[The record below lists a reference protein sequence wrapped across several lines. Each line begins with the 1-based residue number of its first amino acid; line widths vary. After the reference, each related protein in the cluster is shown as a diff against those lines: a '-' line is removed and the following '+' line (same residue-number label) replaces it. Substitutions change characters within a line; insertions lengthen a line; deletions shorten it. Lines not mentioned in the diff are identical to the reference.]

1 MTTRVQAA
9 KGVTYDDLPDGACF
23 RRPPLHHGDYPAT
36 PLPSPLPTPMP
47 SPLSTPTPTPG
58 PTRPGTP
65 ALAPTYAVAPSAT
78 YTSAPSGTYHSVANG
93 TYTTPV
99 SLSSSSG
106 IVAGPFMTPTIIPP
120 TSVVAIVEYTGSFT
134 VVGPDQAS
142 RTEYVRNKLNQMR
155 EGAKSKPVLLV
166 ISLAGVKVCSPDG
179 KSVHMAHALRRIS
192 YATCDPE
199 NRQFSFL
206 AREPKGHFSLQY
218 CHAFLTHTPD
228 QAEEL
233 NSIVG
238 HAFRLA
244 YAAHLQKSGAT
255 IRDVIPTHAHG
266 NTPPPPPL
274 PHTLAHPHNHSH
286 THPHTHTP
294 SPSGTPTHTHTH
306 HTHNIHHHT
315 PPHKR
320 SCEHHCSSSSLQ
332 GAAASRDSSPSPNMR
347 TPGSPALAQSPSHS
361 SLGGLQKPSSLP
373 GLHTH
378 PENDNILHSPDSEN
392 SNSPSELNS
401 TKRLADKPPLIKK
414 LSVTLESTLNLEE
427 DLRPLVTS
435 SSSSS
440 SPSCHTTTCVTTGS
454 SSSSTT
460 STAVVGYVNEK
471 VSDAVVSSV
480 VSSTDVQDHHENDN
494 KCRISDD
501 VKLKRISQISV
512 SSSASSGVVGLDVS
526 TSSTRSATPPPLPER
541 SDSLTPPEEP
551 HLKTAA
557 WFQAG
562 IPREIALE
570 VLSHE
575 PVGAFMVR
583 ESTSKPGCYALS
595 LRVPRDFTVS
605 GIAHYLIVKTNR
617 GYKIKGFTKE
627 FNTLTAL
634 ITHHSVMP
642 ELLPCPL
649 SLSRYNPTFTSD
661 DQNRNDS
668 NDDDPDYNT
677 LSDFRKMMADLN
689 V

>member
-1 MTTRVQAA
+1 MGRLKAWQN
-9 KGVTYDDLPDGACF
+9 LN
-23 RRPPLHHGDYPAT
+23 PLFSGKYKKLLEEYGTKDYSR
-36 PLPSPLPTPMP
+36 LL
-47 SPLSTPTPTPG
+47 LQE
-58 PTRPGTP
+58 
-65 ALAPTYAVAPSAT
+65 
-78 YTSAPSGTYHSVANG
+78 
-93 TYTTPV
+93 
-99 SLSSSSG
+99 SLQD
-106 IVAGPFMTPTIIPP
+106 
-120 TSVVAIVEYTGSFT
+120 Y
-134 VVGPDQAS
+134 
-142 RTEYVRNKLNQMR
+142 L
-155 EGAKSKPVLLV
+155 
-166 ISLAGVKVCSPDG
+166 
-179 KSVHMAHALRRIS
+179 S
-192 YATCDPE
+192 YACG
-199 NRQFSFL
+199 QC
-206 AREPKGHFSLQY
+206 GHIQKL
-218 CHAFLTHTPD
+218 

-255 IRDVIPTHAHG
+255 IRDVIPTHTHG
-266 NTPPPPPL
+266 NTPPL
-274 PHTLAHPHNHSH
+274 PHTLAHPQNHGHSH
-286 THPHTHTP
+286 GHPHLHTP
-294 SPSGTPTHTHTH
+294 SPSGTPTHTHQ
-306 HTHNIHHHT
+306 
-315 PPHKR
+315 K
-320 SCEHHCSSSSLQ
+320 SCEHTCPPSLLQ
-332 GAAASRDSSPSPNMR
+332 AAAASRESSPSPKMR
-347 TPGSPALAQSPSHS
+347 TPGSPALASSPTHS
-361 SLGGLQKPSSLP
+361 SIQKPSSLP
-373 GLHTH
+373 GLHSH
-378 PENDNILHSPDSEN
+378 PENDAPHSPDSEN

-401 TKRLADKPPLIKK
+401 SKRLADKPPLIKK

-427 DLRPLVTS
+427 DLHPLVTS

-440 SPSCHTTTCVTTGS
+440 PSCQTSCVTTGT

-471 VSDAVVSSV
+471 VADAPVTSV
-480 VSSTDVQDHHENDN
+480 QSANGQEQQDVDN
-494 KCRISDD
+494 KCRLADD

-526 TSSTRSATPPPLPER
+526 TSSTRSASPPPLPER

-570 VLSHE
+570 VLSQE

-605 GIAHYLIVKTNR
+605 GIAHYLIVKTNK

>member
-1 MTTRVQAA
+1 MTTRVAVSSS
-9 KGVTYDDLPDGACF
+9 VTYDDLPDGACF
-23 RRPPLHHGDYPAT
+23 HRPHLQEADYPPTPLPTPVLTPRPVPESLPRHVPRHATSNPQTLKPHAKPSPTPFPT
-36 PLPSPLPTPMP
+36 PLPSPLPTPMATP
-47 SPLSTPTPTPG
+47 KNTPEGTPDATPAPTPI
-58 PTRPGTP
+58 PTRP
-65 ALAPTYAVAPSAT
+65 
-78 YTSAPSGTYHSVANG
+78 
-93 TYTTPV
+93 TTPGLV
-99 SLSSSSG
+99 T
-106 IVAGPFMTPTIIPP
+106 GPFMAQPSLTP

-134 VVGPDQAS
+134 VVGHDQAS
-142 RTEYVRNKLNQMR
+142 RTEYVRTQLKQMR
-155 EGAKSKPVLLV
+155 ERAKSKPVLLV

-179 KSVHMAHALRRIS
+179 KTVYMAHALRRIS

-255 IRDVIPTHAHG
+255 VRDVIPTHSHG
-266 NTPPPPPL
+266 NTPPL
-274 PHTLAHPHNHSH
+274 PNTLAHHPSQSHS
-286 THPHTHTP
+286 HTHTP
-294 SPSGTPTHTHTH
+294 SPSGTPLHIHAQTHTTHTHPH
-306 HTHNIHHHT
+306 QRACDHN
-315 PPHKR
+315 
-320 SCEHHCSSSSLQ
+320 CSPSPLQ
-332 GAAASRDSSPSPNMR
+332 AIAASRDSSPSPSMR
-347 TPGSPALAQSPSHS
+347 TPGSPALAA
-361 SLGGLQKPSSLP
+361 LQKPSSLP

-378 PENDNILHSPDSEN
+378 PENDNAPHSPDSEN

-401 TKRLADKPPLIKK
+401 SKRIAEKPPLIKK

-427 DLRPLVTS
+427 DLHPLVTS
-435 SSSSS
+435 SSSP
-440 SPSCHTTTCVTTGS
+440 SPSCQTSCITTNT

-471 VSDAVVSSV
+471 VTDSSGSCV
-480 VSSTDVQDHHENDN
+480 HHADGQEQQDFDN

-512 SSSASSGVVGLDVS
+512 SSSASSGVVALDVS

-605 GIAHYLIVKTNR
+605 GIAHYLIVKTNK

-627 FNTLTAL
+627 FSTLTAL

-661 DQNRNDS
+661 DQARNDS

>member
-1 MTTRVQAA
+1 MSTCSERIAGENVWNRIQKSSPLKFPSKFKPSSSIKA
-9 KGVTYDDLPDGACF
+9 KASPTLSSKVSSFPRSDSRASPCSTGTS
-23 RRPPLHHGDYPAT
+23 
-36 PLPSPLPTPMP
+36 PSPLPVQDP
-47 SPLSTPTPTPG
+47 SLLKLVT
-58 PTRPGTP
+58 
-65 ALAPTYAVAPSAT
+65 
-78 YTSAPSGTYHSVANG
+78 
-93 TYTTPV
+93 
-99 SLSSSSG
+99 
-106 IVAGPFMTPTIIPP
+106 
-120 TSVVAIVEYTGSFT
+120 VEFCDYTGSFT
-134 VVGPDQAS
+134 VVGHDQAS
-142 RTEYVRNKLNQMR
+142 RTEYVRTQLKQMR
-155 EGAKSKPVLLV
+155 ERAKSKPVLLV

-179 KSVHMAHALRRIS
+179 KTVYMAHALRRIS

-255 IRDVIPTHAHG
+255 VRDVIPTHSHG
-266 NTPPPPPL
+266 NTPPL
-274 PHTLAHPHNHSH
+274 PNTLAHHPSQSHS
-286 THPHTHTP
+286 HTHTP
-294 SPSGTPTHTHTH
+294 SPSGTPLHIHAQTHTTHTHPH
-306 HTHNIHHHT
+306 QRACDHN
-315 PPHKR
+315 
-320 SCEHHCSSSSLQ
+320 CSPSPLQ
-332 GAAASRDSSPSPNMR
+332 AIAASRDSSPSPSMR
-347 TPGSPALAQSPSHS
+347 TPGSPALAA
-361 SLGGLQKPSSLP
+361 LQKPSSLP

-378 PENDNILHSPDSEN
+378 PENDNAPHSPDSEN

-401 TKRLADKPPLIKK
+401 SKRIAEKPPLIKK

-427 DLRPLVTS
+427 DLHPLVTS
-435 SSSSS
+435 SSSP
-440 SPSCHTTTCVTTGS
+440 SPSCQTSCITTNT

-471 VSDAVVSSV
+471 VTDSSGSCV
-480 VSSTDVQDHHENDN
+480 HHADGQEQQDFDN

-512 SSSASSGVVGLDVS
+512 SSSASSGVVALDVS

-605 GIAHYLIVKTNR
+605 GIAHYLIVKTNK

-627 FNTLTAL
+627 FSTLTAL

-661 DQNRNDS
+661 DQARNDS

>member
-1 MTTRVQAA
+1 MGRLKAWQN
-9 KGVTYDDLPDGACF
+9 LN
-23 RRPPLHHGDYPAT
+23 PLFSGKYKKLLEEYGSKDYSR
-36 PLPSPLPTPMP
+36 LL
-47 SPLSTPTPTPG
+47 LQE
-58 PTRPGTP
+58 
-65 ALAPTYAVAPSAT
+65 
-78 YTSAPSGTYHSVANG
+78 
-93 TYTTPV
+93 
-99 SLSSSSG
+99 SLQD
-106 IVAGPFMTPTIIPP
+106 
-120 TSVVAIVEYTGSFT
+120 Y
-134 VVGPDQAS
+134 
-142 RTEYVRNKLNQMR
+142 L
-155 EGAKSKPVLLV
+155 
-166 ISLAGVKVCSPDG
+166 
-179 KSVHMAHALRRIS
+179 S
-192 YATCDPE
+192 YAC
-199 NRQFSFL
+199 
-206 AREPKGHFSLQY
+206 GHCGHIQKL
-218 CHAFLTHTPD
+218 

-244 YAAHLQKSGAT
+244 YAAHLQKSGAAT
-255 IRDVIPTHAHG
+255 IRDVIPTHTHG
-266 NTPPPPPL
+266 NTPPPPL

-286 THPHTHTP
+286 PHQHTP

-306 HTHNIHHHT
+306 HTHIHT
-315 PPHKR
+315 FHKR

-332 GAAASRDSSPSPNMR
+332 GAVASRDSSPSPNMR
-347 TPGSPALAQSPSHS
+347 TPGSPALAPSPSH
-361 SLGGLQKPSSLP
+361 GLQKPSSLP

-378 PENDNILHSPDSEN
+378 PENDNVLHSPDSEN

-401 TKRLADKPPLIKK
+401 SKRLTDKPPLIKK
-414 LSVTLESTLNLEE
+414 LSVTLESTLNLE

-440 SPSCHTTTCVTTGS
+440 PSCQQTTCVTTGS

-471 VSDAVVSSV
+471 VNDSSV
-480 VSSTDVQDHHENDN
+480 SNALSSADGQDHHHDNDN
-494 KCRISDD
+494 KCRLADD

-627 FNTLTAL
+627 FSTLTAL

-649 SLSRYNPTFTSD
+649 SLSRYNPTFTSE

>member
-1 MTTRVQAA
+1 MGRLKAFQN
-9 KGVTYDDLPDGACF
+9 LN
-23 RRPPLHHGDYPAT
+23 PLFSGKYKKLLEEYGSKDYSR
-36 PLPSPLPTPMP
+36 LL
-47 SPLSTPTPTPG
+47 LQE
-58 PTRPGTP
+58 
-65 ALAPTYAVAPSAT
+65 
-78 YTSAPSGTYHSVANG
+78 
-93 TYTTPV
+93 
-99 SLSSSSG
+99 SLQD
-106 IVAGPFMTPTIIPP
+106 
-120 TSVVAIVEYTGSFT
+120 Y
-134 VVGPDQAS
+134 
-142 RTEYVRNKLNQMR
+142 L
-155 EGAKSKPVLLV
+155 
-166 ISLAGVKVCSPDG
+166 
-179 KSVHMAHALRRIS
+179 S
-192 YATCDPE
+192 YACG
-199 NRQFSFL
+199 QC
-206 AREPKGHFSLQY
+206 GHIQKLQVK
-218 CHAFLTHTPD
+218 
-228 QAEEL
+228 AEEL

-255 IRDVIPTHAHG
+255 IRDVIPTHTHAHG
-266 NTPPPPPL
+266 NTAPH
-274 PHTLAHPHNHSH
+274 PHTLAHHHTHAHSH
-286 THPHTHTP
+286 THSHTP
-294 SPSGTPTHTHTH
+294 SPSATPAHAHTH
-306 HTHNIHHHT
+306 
-315 PPHKR
+315 PHPR
-320 SCEHHCSSSSLQ
+320 VCDHHCFTSQ
-332 GAAASRDSSPSPNMR
+332 QAAAASRESSPSSKMR
-347 TPGSPALAQSPSHS
+347 TPGSPAVASSPSHN
-361 SLGGLQKPSSLP
+361 LVGLQKPSSLP
-373 GLHTH
+373 GLHSH
-378 PENDNILHSPDSEN
+378 PENDNSAHSPDSEN

-401 TKRLADKPPLIKK
+401 SKRLADKPPLIKK
-414 LSVTLESTLNLEE
+414 LSVALESTLNLEE

-435 SSSSS
+435 SP
-440 SPSCHTTTCVTTGS
+440 PSQSCQTSCVTTS
-454 SSSSTT
+454 TTSSSSTT
-460 STAVVGYVNEK
+460 STAVVGYVNE
-471 VSDAVVSSV
+471 VSDTSV
-480 VSSTDVQDHHENDN
+480 NSVLSADGQEQQDTDN
-494 KCRISDD
+494 KCRLSDD

-512 SSSASSGVVGLDVS
+512 SSSASSGIVGLDVS
-526 TSSTRSATPPPLPER
+526 TSSTRSASPPPLPER

-605 GIAHYLIVKTNR
+605 GIAHYLIVKTNK

>member
-1 MTTRVQAA
+1 MGRLKAWQN
-9 KGVTYDDLPDGACF
+9 LN
-23 RRPPLHHGDYPAT
+23 PLFSGKYKKLLEEYGTKDYSR
-36 PLPSPLPTPMP
+36 LL
-47 SPLSTPTPTPG
+47 LQE
-58 PTRPGTP
+58 
-65 ALAPTYAVAPSAT
+65 
-78 YTSAPSGTYHSVANG
+78 
-93 TYTTPV
+93 
-99 SLSSSSG
+99 SLQD
-106 IVAGPFMTPTIIPP
+106 
-120 TSVVAIVEYTGSFT
+120 Y
-134 VVGPDQAS
+134 
-142 RTEYVRNKLNQMR
+142 L
-155 EGAKSKPVLLV
+155 
-166 ISLAGVKVCSPDG
+166 
-179 KSVHMAHALRRIS
+179 S
-192 YATCDPE
+192 YACG
-199 NRQFSFL
+199 QC
-206 AREPKGHFSLQY
+206 GHIQKLQ
-218 CHAFLTHTPD
+218 A
-228 QAEEL
+228 
-233 NSIVG
+233 
-238 HAFRLA
+238 
-244 YAAHLQKSGAT
+244 
-255 IRDVIPTHAHG
+255 
-266 NTPPPPPL
+266 
-274 PHTLAHPHNHSH
+274 
-286 THPHTHTP
+286 
-294 SPSGTPTHTHTH
+294 
-306 HTHNIHHHT
+306 
-315 PPHKR
+315 
-320 SCEHHCSSSSLQ
+320 
-332 GAAASRDSSPSPNMR
+332 AAASRESSPSPKMR
-347 TPGSPALAQSPSHS
+347 TPGSPALASSPTHS
-361 SLGGLQKPSSLP
+361 SIQKPSSLP
-373 GLHTH
+373 GLHSH
-378 PENDNILHSPDSEN
+378 PENDVPHSPDSEN

-401 TKRLADKPPLIKK
+401 SKRLADKPPLIKK

-427 DLRPLVTS
+427 DLHPLVTS

-440 SPSCHTTTCVTTGS
+440 PSCQTSCVTTGT

-471 VSDAVVSSV
+471 VADAPVTSV
-480 VSSTDVQDHHENDN
+480 QPSNGQEQQDADN
-494 KCRISDD
+494 KCRLADD

-526 TSSTRSATPPPLPER
+526 TSSTRSASPPPLPER

-570 VLSHE
+570 VLSQE

-605 GIAHYLIVKTNR
+605 GIAHYLIVKTNK

>member
-1 MTTRVQAA
+1 MNIFSDRVMGKNVLNRLQN
-9 KGVTYDDLPDGACF
+9 
-23 RRPPLHHGDYPAT
+23 
-36 PLPSPLPTPMP
+36 PSKK
-47 SPLSTPTPTPG
+47 TPG
-58 PTRPGTP
+58 KPAPFTTKGT
-65 ALAPTYAVAPSAT
+65 
-78 YTSAPSGTYHSVANG
+78 
-93 TYTTPV
+93 
-99 SLSSSSG
+99 SLFKL
-106 IVAGPFMTPTIIPP
+106 VT
-120 TSVVAIVEYTGSFT
+120 VEFCNYTGSFT
-134 VVGPDQAS
+134 VVGPDQAT
-142 RTEYVRNKLNQMR
+142 RAEYVRTQLKQMR
-155 EGAKSKPVLLV
+155 EGARSKPVLLV
-166 ISLAGVKVCSPDG
+166 ISLAGIKVCSPDG
-179 KSVHMAHALRRIS
+179 KTVYMAHALRRIS

-199 NRQFSFL
+199 HRQFSFL

-255 IRDVIPTHAHG
+255 VRDVIPTHTHG
-266 NTPPPPPL
+266 NTPPL
-274 PHTLAHPHNHSH
+274 SQTLAHQHSH
-286 THPHTHTP
+286 SHAHTHTP
-294 SPSGTPTHTHTH
+294 SPSGTPAHTHTH
-306 HTHNIHHHT
+306 SHTH
-315 PPHKR
+315 PHPR
-320 SCEHHCSSSSLQ
+320 ACDHSCSPSPLQ
-332 GAAASRDSSPSPNMR
+332 AAAASRESSPSRNMR
-347 TPGSPALAQSPSHS
+347 TPGSPALASSPAHN
-361 SLGGLQKPSSLP
+361 SLVGLQKPSSLP
-373 GLHTH
+373 GLHSH
-378 PENDNILHSPDSEN
+378 PENDNTPHSPDSEN

-401 TKRLADKPPLIKK
+401 SKRLADKPPLIKK

-427 DLRPLVTS
+427 DLHPLVTS
-435 SSSSS
+435 SSSP
-440 SPSCHTTTCVTTGS
+440 SPSCQTSSVTTS
-454 SSSSTT
+454 TSSSSTT

-471 VSDAVVSSV
+471 VSDSSV
-480 VSSTDVQDHHENDN
+480 NSILSADGQEQQDTDN
-494 KCRISDD
+494 KCRLSDD

-526 TSSTRSATPPPLPER
+526 TSSTRSASPPPLPER

-605 GIAHYLIVKTNR
+605 GIAHYLIVKTNK

-627 FNTLTAL
+627 FSTLTAL

-661 DQNRNDS
+661 DQNRNDL

>member
-1 MTTRVQAA
+1 MRTV
-9 KGVTYDDLPDGACF
+9 
-23 RRPPLHHGDYPAT
+23 
-36 PLPSPLPTPMP
+36 
-47 SPLSTPTPTPG
+47 
-58 PTRPGTP
+58 
-65 ALAPTYAVAPSAT
+65 
-78 YTSAPSGTYHSVANG
+78 YHYVW
-93 TYTTPV
+93 
-99 SLSSSSG
+99 
-106 IVAGPFMTPTIIPP
+106 
-120 TSVVAIVEYTGSFT
+120 YTGSFT
-134 VVGPDQAS
+134 VVGSDQSS
-142 RTEYVRNKLNQMR
+142 RAEYVRTQLKQMR
-155 EGAKSKPVLLV
+155 QEGARSKPVLLV
-166 ISLAGVKVCSPDG
+166 ISLAGVKVCTPDG
-179 KSVHMAHALRRIS
+179 KTVYMAHALRRIS

-199 NRQFSFL
+199 HRQFSFL

-218 CHAFLTHTPD
+218 CHAFLTHAAD

-255 IRDVIPTHAHG
+255 IRDVIPTHTH
-266 NTPPPPPL
+266 PL
-274 PHTLAHPHNHSH
+274 PHTLAHHH
-286 THPHTHTP
+286 THAHTHLHTP
-294 SPSGTPTHTHTH
+294 SPSSTPAHAHTHTYPH
-306 HTHNIHHHT
+306 PRVCDHN
-315 PPHKR
+315 
-320 SCEHHCSSSSLQ
+320 CSPSSQ
-332 GAAASRDSSPSPNMR
+332 QTAAASRESSPSCKMR
-347 TPGSPALAQSPSHS
+347 TPGSPAVSSSPTHN
-361 SLGGLQKPSSLP
+361 LVGLQKPSSLP
-373 GLHTH
+373 GLHSH
-378 PENDNILHSPDSEN
+378 PENDNAHSPDSEN

-401 TKRLADKPPLIKK
+401 SKRLADKPPLIKK
-414 LSVTLESTLNLEE
+414 LSVALESTLNLEE
-427 DLRPLVTS
+427 DLHPLVTS
-435 SSSSS
+435 SSSP
-440 SPSCHTTTCVTTGS
+440 SPSCQTTCVTTS
-454 SSSSTT
+454 TSSSSTT

-471 VSDAVVSSV
+471 VGDTSVNSVLSADA
-480 VSSTDVQDHHENDN
+480 QEHHDTDN
-494 KCRISDD
+494 KCRLSDD

-526 TSSTRSATPPPLPER
+526 TSSTRSASPPPLPER

-605 GIAHYLIVKTNR
+605 GIAHYLIIKTNK

>member
-1 MTTRVQAA
+1 MGRLKAWQN
-9 KGVTYDDLPDGACF
+9 LN
-23 RRPPLHHGDYPAT
+23 PLFSGKYKKLLEEYGSKDYSR
-36 PLPSPLPTPMP
+36 LL
-47 SPLSTPTPTPG
+47 LQE
-58 PTRPGTP
+58 
-65 ALAPTYAVAPSAT
+65 
-78 YTSAPSGTYHSVANG
+78 
-93 TYTTPV
+93 
-99 SLSSSSG
+99 SLQD
-106 IVAGPFMTPTIIPP
+106 
-120 TSVVAIVEYTGSFT
+120 Y
-134 VVGPDQAS
+134 
-142 RTEYVRNKLNQMR
+142 L
-155 EGAKSKPVLLV
+155 
-166 ISLAGVKVCSPDG
+166 
-179 KSVHMAHALRRIS
+179 S
-192 YATCDPE
+192 YACG
-199 NRQFSFL
+199 QC
-206 AREPKGHFSLQY
+206 GHIQKL
-218 CHAFLTHTPD
+218 

-255 IRDVIPTHAHG
+255 IRDVIPTHTHG
-266 NTPPPPPL
+266 NTPPL
-274 PHTLAHPHNHSH
+274 PHTLAHHHSH
-286 THPHTHTP
+286 AHTHTP
-294 SPSGTPTHTHTH
+294 SPCGTPAHAHIHTHTHTH
-306 HTHNIHHHT
+306 
-315 PPHKR
+315 PHPR
-320 SCEHHCSSSSLQ
+320 TCDHICSSLSQ
-332 GAAASRDSSPSPNMR
+332 QAAAASPESSPSSKMR
-347 TPGSPALAQSPSHS
+347 TPGSSAVASSPTHN
-361 SLGGLQKPSSLP
+361 LLGLQKPSSLP
-373 GLHTH
+373 GLHSH
-378 PENDNILHSPDSEN
+378 PENDNIVHSPDSEN

-401 TKRLADKPPLIKK
+401 SKRLADKPPLIKK
-414 LSVTLESTLNLEE
+414 LSVALESTLNLEE
-427 DLRPLVTS
+427 DLHPLVTS
-435 SSSSS
+435 SSSP
-440 SPSCHTTTCVTTGS
+440 SPSCQTSCVTTS
-454 SSSSTT
+454 TSSSSTT

-471 VSDAVVSSV
+471 VSDSSV
-480 VSSTDVQDHHENDN
+480 NSVLSADGQDQQDTDN
-494 KCRISDD
+494 KCRLSDD

-526 TSSTRSATPPPLPER
+526 TSSTRSASPPPLPER

-605 GIAHYLIVKTNR
+605 GIAHYLIVKTNK

>member
-1 MTTRVQAA
+1 MNTYCERVFGQNVLNRLQQSPA
-9 KGVTYDDLPDGACF
+9 KKMPVKQMPLKTKTASLFKLVT
-23 RRPPLHHGDYPAT
+23 
-36 PLPSPLPTPMP
+36 
-47 SPLSTPTPTPG
+47 
-58 PTRPGTP
+58 
-65 ALAPTYAVAPSAT
+65 
-78 YTSAPSGTYHSVANG
+78 
-93 TYTTPV
+93 
-99 SLSSSSG
+99 
-106 IVAGPFMTPTIIPP
+106 
-120 TSVVAIVEYTGSFT
+120 VEFCDYTGSFT
-134 VVGPDQAS
+134 VVGPDQGTRAEFV
-142 RTEYVRNKLNQMR
+142 RTQLNQMK
-155 EGAKSKPVLLV
+155 EGVKSKPVLLV

-179 KSVHMAHALRRIS
+179 KTVYMAHALRRIS

-199 NRQFSFL
+199 HRQFSFL

-255 IRDVIPTHAHG
+255 IRDVIPTHTHG
-266 NTPPPPPL
+266 NTPPL
-274 PHTLAHPHNHSH
+274 PHTLAHPQNHGHSH
-286 THPHTHTP
+286 AHPHLHTP
-294 SPSGTPTHTHTH
+294 SPSGTPTHTHL
-306 HTHNIHHHT
+306 
-315 PPHKR
+315 K
-320 SCEHHCSSSSLQ
+320 SCEHTCPPSLLQ
-332 GAAASRDSSPSPNMR
+332 AAAASRESSPSPKMR
-347 TPGSPALAQSPSHS
+347 TPGSPALASSPTHS
-361 SLGGLQKPSSLP
+361 SIQKPSSLP
-373 GLHTH
+373 GLHSH
-378 PENDNILHSPDSEN
+378 PENDVPHSPDSEN

-401 TKRLADKPPLIKK
+401 SKRLADKPPLIKK

-427 DLRPLVTS
+427 DLHPLVTS

-440 SPSCHTTTCVTTGS
+440 PSCQTSCVTTGT

-471 VSDAVVSSV
+471 VADAPVTSV
-480 VSSTDVQDHHENDN
+480 QPSNGQEQQDADN
-494 KCRISDD
+494 KCRLADD

-526 TSSTRSATPPPLPER
+526 TSSTRSASPPPLPER

-570 VLSHE
+570 VLSQE

-605 GIAHYLIVKTNR
+605 GIAHYLIVKTNK

>member
-1 MTTRVQAA
+1 MGRLKAWQN
-9 KGVTYDDLPDGACF
+9 LN
-23 RRPPLHHGDYPAT
+23 PLFSGKYKKLLEEYGSKDYSR
-36 PLPSPLPTPMP
+36 LL
-47 SPLSTPTPTPG
+47 LQE
-58 PTRPGTP
+58 
-65 ALAPTYAVAPSAT
+65 
-78 YTSAPSGTYHSVANG
+78 
-93 TYTTPV
+93 
-99 SLSSSSG
+99 SLQD
-106 IVAGPFMTPTIIPP
+106 
-120 TSVVAIVEYTGSFT
+120 Y
-134 VVGPDQAS
+134 
-142 RTEYVRNKLNQMR
+142 L
-155 EGAKSKPVLLV
+155 
-166 ISLAGVKVCSPDG
+166 
-179 KSVHMAHALRRIS
+179 S
-192 YATCDPE
+192 YAC
-199 NRQFSFL
+199 
-206 AREPKGHFSLQY
+206 GHCGHIQKL
-218 CHAFLTHTPD
+218 

-255 IRDVIPTHAHG
+255 VRDVIPTHSHG
-266 NTPPPPPL
+266 NTPPL
-274 PHTLAHPHNHSH
+274 PHTLAHHPSQSHS
-286 THPHTHTP
+286 HTHTP
-294 SPSGTPTHTHTH
+294 SPSGTPLHIHAQTHTTHTHPH
-306 HTHNIHHHT
+306 QRACDHN
-315 PPHKR
+315 
-320 SCEHHCSSSSLQ
+320 CSPSPLQ
-332 GAAASRDSSPSPNMR
+332 AIAASRDSSPSPSMR
-347 TPGSPALAQSPSHS
+347 TPGSPALAA
-361 SLGGLQKPSSLP
+361 LQKPSSLP

-378 PENDNILHSPDSEN
+378 PENDNAPHSPDSEN

-401 TKRLADKPPLIKK
+401 SKRIAEKPPLIKK

-427 DLRPLVTS
+427 DLHPLVTS
-435 SSSSS
+435 SSSP
-440 SPSCHTTTCVTTGS
+440 SPSCQTSCITTNT

-471 VSDAVVSSV
+471 VTDSSGSCV
-480 VSSTDVQDHHENDN
+480 HPADGQEQHDFDN

-512 SSSASSGVVGLDVS
+512 SSSASSGVVALDVS

-605 GIAHYLIVKTNR
+605 GIAHYLIVKTNK

-627 FNTLTAL
+627 FSTLTAL

-661 DQNRNDS
+661 DQARNDS

>member
-1 MTTRVQAA
+1 METLRSSWKPFIPPIFRKAFSTVVP
-9 KGVTYDDLPDGACF
+9 GVTYDDLPDGACF

-228 QAEEL
+228 
-233 NSIVG
+233 
-238 HAFRLA
+238 
-244 YAAHLQKSGAT
+244 
-255 IRDVIPTHAHG
+255 
-266 NTPPPPPL
+266 
-274 PHTLAHPHNHSH
+274 
-286 THPHTHTP
+286 
-294 SPSGTPTHTHTH
+294 
-306 HTHNIHHHT
+306 
-315 PPHKR
+315 
-320 SCEHHCSSSSLQ
+320 Q

>member
-1 MTTRVQAA
+1 M
-9 KGVTYDDLPDGACF
+9 
-23 RRPPLHHGDYPAT
+23 
-36 PLPSPLPTPMP
+36 PLPTLTVGKY
-47 SPLSTPTPTPG
+47 SRCQG
-58 PTRPGTP
+58 F
-65 ALAPTYAVAPSAT
+65 
-78 YTSAPSGTYHSVANG
+78 
-93 TYTTPV
+93 
-99 SLSSSSG
+99 SSS
-106 IVAGPFMTPTIIPP
+106 
-120 TSVVAIVEYTGSFT
+120 
-134 VVGPDQAS
+134 
-142 RTEYVRNKLNQMR
+142 
-155 EGAKSKPVLLV
+155 PVL
-166 ISLAGVKVCSPDG
+166 A
-179 KSVHMAHALRRIS
+179 
-192 YATCDPE
+192 
-199 NRQFSFL
+199 
-206 AREPKGHFSLQY
+206 
-218 CHAFLTHTPD
+218 
-228 QAEEL
+228 
-233 NSIVG
+233 
-238 HAFRLA
+238 
-244 YAAHLQKSGAT
+244 
-255 IRDVIPTHAHG
+255 
-266 NTPPPPPL
+266 
-274 PHTLAHPHNHSH
+274 
-286 THPHTHTP
+286 
-294 SPSGTPTHTHTH
+294 
-306 HTHNIHHHT
+306 
-315 PPHKR
+315 
-320 SCEHHCSSSSLQ
+320 
-332 GAAASRDSSPSPNMR
+332 AAASRDSSPSPKMR
-347 TPGSPALAQSPSHS
+347 TPGSPALVT
-361 SLGGLQKPSSLP
+361 LQKPSSLP

-378 PENDNILHSPDSEN
+378 PEHTSTPHSPDSEN

-401 TKRLADKPPLIKK
+401 SKRLTDKPPLIKK
-414 LSVTLESTLNLEE
+414 LSVTLESALNPDEE
-427 DLRPLVTS
+427 LHPLV

-440 SPSCHTTTCVTTGS
+440 SPSPPCHTTTTTTTTTG
-454 SSSSTT
+454 SSSTT
-460 STAVVGYVNEK
+460 STAMVGYVNDK
-471 VSDAVVSSV
+471 ASDSSV
-480 VSSTDVQDHHENDN
+480 NSVLSADASDNQQDSDN
-494 KCRISDD
+494 KCRLSDE

-526 TSSTRSATPPPLPER
+526 TSSTRSASPPPLPER

-605 GIAHYLIVKTNR
+605 GIAHYLIVKTNK

-661 DQNRNDS
+661 DQTRNDT